1 MMAAYALRPQL
12 HVYWALPLNV
22 KEHKR
27 KKRKEPRKIPTGS
40 CVHGYCSTV
49 PLYRNNGGEG
59 LRPSP
64 PNPPPWVYNLGPNPV
79 HIGTH
84 RNDGPCLRRRVG
96 NGLGPRENIKLAA
109 CPGKFSAFFRCLAS
123 VLFVYHWQK
132 FSGNFLCVYLL
143 FLKSKL

>member
-1 MMAAYALRPQL
+1 MSICVCVWLPSNCFFVFFTVLFCFCFVLFCCFVFTKLFTTLKYLRI
-12 HVYWALPLNV
+12 H
-22 KEHKR
+22 H
-27 KKRKEPRKIPTGS
+27 
-40 CVHGYCSTV
+40 
-49 PLYRNNGGEG
+49 
-59 LRPSP
+59 SP
-64 PNPPPWVYNLGPNPV
+64 PKPFFQTYNLGPKPA

-84 RNDGPCLRRRVG
+84 QNDGPCLRRRVG

-109 CPGKFSAFFRCLAS
+109 CPGKFSAMSVCLAS